1 MQYAAINDIKV
12 LSTWYPR
19 IDIHK
24 GTWKIPGT
32 DDAKQIDHTLVSKRW
47 ATHIESIRTYRGANS
62 DSENFLVGARL
73 KQKIALVRRNRTGN
87 RKRWN
92 VDKFYETD
100 VERYYQQ
107 EVQWKLQEK
116 PPSNDTKEE
125 WTCIKETLITT
136 VQSIIGEK
144 QYERNMMKSVG
155 KPY

>member
-1 MQYAAINDIKV
+1 LELDLN
-12 LSTWYPR
+12 
-19 IDIHK
+19 
-24 GTWKIPGT
+24 
-32 DDAKQIDHTLVSKRW
+32 
-47 ATHIESIRTYRGANS
+47 
-62 DSENFLVGARL
+62 
-73 KQKIALVRRNRTGN
+73 RRNRTGN

-92 VDKFYETD
+92 VDKFYETV

-144 QYERNMMKSVG
+144 QYERNKHWFDEVSGSHIEVYPTRHKS
-155 KPY
+155 